1 MERLTDVRPLNTI
14 ILVVVVA
21 LTATACASAPKQANS
36 SGGAKSPAPDLPK
49 FAADFARTCT
59 DGIGFAA
66 LPAYPVAGKATHT
79 AALLEKSAKTNTWSQ
94 NVPSGSDYPPG
105 WILGYQDKVETTE
118 LVVCYQRTAETPAG
132 KVCDMQDEKT
142 KQSLKMTM
150 YNTTYRLR
158 VLEARTGKVLYDK
171 PGDAKSTD
179 CPYLAYHS
187 SDEDTTKYYTEASPA
202 DYRGQLK
209 PFITPSS

>member
-1 MERLTDVRPLNTI
+1 MERLTGMRPLNT

-21 LTATACASAPKQANS
+21 LTATACASSAPKPANKP
-36 SGGAKSPAPDLPK
+36 GAAKSPPADLPK
-49 FAADFARTCT
+49 FAADFARTCS

-79 AALLEKSAKTNTWSQ
+79 AVLLEKSAKSNTWSQ

-118 LVVCYQRTAETPAG
+118 LVVCYERTAETPAG

-158 VLEARTGKVLYDK
+158 VLEARTGKALYDK

-187 SDEDTTKYYTEASPA
+187 SDEDATKYYTEASPA

-209 PFITPSS
+209 PFITASS